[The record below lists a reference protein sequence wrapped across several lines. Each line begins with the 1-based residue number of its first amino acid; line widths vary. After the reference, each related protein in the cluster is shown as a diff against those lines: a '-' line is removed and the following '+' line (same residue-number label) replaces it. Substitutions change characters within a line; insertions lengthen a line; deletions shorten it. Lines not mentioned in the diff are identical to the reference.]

1 MQLGHAVVVR
11 VRFSCYVQAAGAR
24 SANHIEFM
32 DYVEPTCALNVNDVE
47 RRSGGER
54 IGKYFLEPRQVS
66 LFGRSTSTNMH
77 VDGGVVLRGNL
88 KHLEDFPIGGS
99 GCVGRTESHRQRAAM
114 QPLLDPCLD
123 LL

>member
-66 LFGRSTSTNMH
+66 FFGRSTSTNTR
-77 VDGGVVLRGNL
+77 VDRGMVLRAIL
-88 KHLEDFPIGGS
+88 KRLDDFPIGGRS
-99 GCVGRTESHRQRAAM
+99 CVSRAHTNRQRPAI
-114 QPLLDPCLD
+114 QSLIDPPLEQI
-123 LL
+123 

>member
-32 DYVEPTCALNVNDVE
+32 DYVEPTCTLNVNDVD
-47 RRSGGER
+47 RRSDRER

-66 LFGRSTSTNMH
+66 FFGRSTSTNMH
-77 VDGGVVLRGNL
+77 VDGVMVLRGIL
-88 KHLEDFPIGGS
+88 KHLEDFPIGGRS
-99 GCVGRTESHRQRAAM
+99 CVSRTHTNRQRAAM
-114 QPLLDPCLD
+114 QSFLEPRLD
-123 LL
+123 LI